1 MEYWV
6 GWFDRWGD
14 KHHVKDVKEVERAVS
29 EFIKYEISFNVYMF
43 HGGTNFGFMNGA
55 TNFGKHTGIVTS
67 YDYDAVLTEA
77 GDYTENISSFKNSWN
92 LSQQFPCPKYPNL
105 LPRLYIPHET
115 VAVPPAVGCP
125 ILLK

>member
-77 GDYTENISSFKNSWN
+77 GDYTEKYFKLQKLLESVSAIP
-92 LSQQFPCPKYPNL
+92 LPQVPKLTPKAVYP
-105 LPRLYIPHET
+105 P
-115 VAVPPAVGCP
+115 
-125 ILLK
+125 